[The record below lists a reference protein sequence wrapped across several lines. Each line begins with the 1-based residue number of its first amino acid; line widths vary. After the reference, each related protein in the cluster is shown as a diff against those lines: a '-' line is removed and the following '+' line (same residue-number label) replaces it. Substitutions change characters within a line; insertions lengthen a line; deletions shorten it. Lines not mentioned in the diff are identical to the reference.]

1 MNPTQG
7 KKNIENQPRSDLGW
21 IYCIFEIIKCDQSNT
36 VGAIVPLRWWVSA
49 GLTEVTGYRG
59 EVTGYTGNH
68 LTSRMSPAESWMDRM
83 WLMLCCTS
91 SFSSPASVHQRKRWH
106 LAHLLHP
113 IYIKYSG
120 PNANL
125 RFFSPATG
133 LLQTVQ
139 GQRGLLAKRFDF
151 FVFLVWTERKTGKPM
166 FLKQCSS
173 LDQKQETGI
182 VLIKFCSLKGSHF
195 FYFRQMY
202 ILFFFSSC
210 STSLVDARTI
220 YLR

>member
-1 MNPTQG
+1 
-7 KKNIENQPRSDLGW
+7 
-21 IYCIFEIIKCDQSNT
+21 
-36 VGAIVPLRWWVSA
+36 
-49 GLTEVTGYRG
+49 
-59 EVTGYTGNH
+59 
-68 LTSRMSPAESWMDRM
+68 MSPAESWMDRM

-91 SFSSPASVHQRKRWH
+91 SFSSPASAHQRKHWH
-106 LAHLLHP
+106 VAHLLHP
-113 IYIKYSG
+113 IYIKYSR
-120 PNANL
+120 PNNANL

-202 ILFFFSSC
+202 ILFFFSLC